1 MLFHEKRHENIL
13 EKKFQKYHH
22 TVTPLDIELDL
33 ESEKNS
39 DKEIQDKEAVNHATF
54 NPNINEFDFT

>member
-22 TVTPLDIELDL
+22 TVTPLDIEIDL

-39 DKEIQDKEAVNHATF
+39 DKGLQD
-54 NPNINEFDFT
+54 